1 MSLDRFQLFVT
12 TAKHLSVTRASRE
25 HHISQPAASR
35 KLRLLQ
41 DDFKVTLF
49 RRKGRGLDLTDTGRD
64 FLKHA
69 AEILEQIEE
78 LKKNYREHMG
88 ESIAIAASRGP
99 SAVLLPS
106 LITRFKQSHPFVNLS
121 LYRSNSTEIR
131 PWLRSSTVDFAVIT
145 TPPASHAFH
154 VEPYRIERLT
164 AFIAPTHPFAKQ
176 SLSSTESA
184 TLPLIVR
191 SGKPTQ
197 TRTER
202 ELLTFKNRR
211 IKLLVV
217 MRCGSSRGVKDAVAS
232 GMGIGILYDDAVR
245 QEIDHGRFTKVE
257 IPGLDLTKKS
267 YLVYSREKALS
278 PMARDFLT
286 LLRASKK

>member
-1 MSLDRFQLFVT
+1 MSVDRFELFVT
-12 TAKHLSVTRASRE
+12 AAKHLSVTRASRE

-49 RRKGRGLDLTDTGRD
+49 RRKGRGVDLTDAGRD

-69 AEILEQIEE
+69 ADILDQVEE
-78 LKKNYREHMG
+78 LKKNYREHKQ
-88 ESIAIAASRGP
+88 ESITIAASRGP

-106 LITRFKQSHPFVNLS
+106 LITRFKQSHPIVNLS
-121 LYRSNSTEIR
+121 LYCSNSTEIR
-131 PWLRSSTVDFAVIT
+131 PWLRSSTVDFAVMT

-154 VEPYRIERLT
+154 VEPYRTERLT

-176 SLSSTESA
+176 PVRSTESA

-191 SGKPTQ
+191 GGKPTP

-202 ELLTFKNRR
+202 ELLSFKNGR

-217 MRCGSSRGVKDAVAS
+217 MRCGSARGVKDAVAS
-232 GMGIGILYDDAVR
+232 GVGIGILYDDAVR
-245 QEIDHGRFTKVE
+245 EEIDRGRFTTVE
-257 IPGLDLTKKS
+257 IPGLNLTKKS
-267 YLVYSREKALS
+267 YLVYSREKAL
-278 PMARDFLT
+278 PPTTREFLT
-286 LLRASKK
+286 LLRASRK